1 MSYYKGLRNIIYY
14 NINLLYI
21 MFLTLSKND
30 NKNVK
35 PNNKTNKNAK
45 NNIKLKSNRPFM
57 WAE

>member
-1 MSYYKGLRNIIYY
+1 MSYNKGLRNIIYY
-14 NINLLYI
+14 NNNLLYI
-21 MFLTLSKND
+21 MFLTSSKND

-45 NNIKLKSNRPFM
+45 NIKVKSNRPFM